1 MNSSSYTDYLPVKVN
16 ALILICLRVLSHM
29 FFFSLTCSTTHSHS
43 LFIAAFVTFQ
53 FKCHFLQ
60 EASPGHT
67 AYNSLLGG
75 SASKES
81 VCNAG
86 DLDSI
91 LRLGRFPGGG
101 HGNPLWYSCLEN
113 LHGQRSL
120 AGYSPWGCKELDTT
134 EWLGEGNGTPLQYSC
149 LENPMDGGAW

>member
-1 MNSSSYTDYLPVKVN
+1 MNYQKEKYNEQFQLHYLPVKVN

-91 LRLGRFPGGG
+91 PGLGRSPGERTGCLLQDSG
-101 HGNPLWYSCLEN
+101 LEN
-113 LHGQRSL
+113 STD
-120 AGYSPWGCKELDTT
+120 SPWGHKGSDMT
-134 EWLGEGNGTPLQYSC
+134 EQL
-149 LENPMDGGAW
+149 